1 MDPPLSAGGA
11 SGLQDGRRAA
21 EVPRQPQRLLCP
33 FFVLR
38 GHIRAILC
46 QHPLSH
52 ALRRRAGRGEAAVD
66 LRTDRDQPVPF
77 SQPLHPFIF
86 LSRPVIS
93 AADAQQAGAHQYVH
107 TPLPFPDISSVL
119 RHFTMESRRCP
130 RRKGD
135 FRTGLFCIRQSCNG
149 IRPFQSLCEWRGV
162 HCNDLVK
169 NLWKAAFPLL
179 SFRPSSLII
188 KAFAPESVSGVTYPV

>member
-38 GHIRAILC
+38 GHIRAVLC

-52 ALRRRAGRGEAAVD
+52 ALRRRAGRSEAAVD

-93 AADAQQAGAHQYVH
+93 AADAQQAGAHQYIH
-107 TPLPFPDISSVL
+107 SRFLSRIFP
-119 RHFTMESRRCP
+119 
-130 RRKGD
+130 
-135 FRTGLFCIRQSCNG
+135 LFCAILPWKAAVVHVGKGISGPFSLRQSCNG

-188 KAFAPESVSGVTYPV
+188 KAFAPEPVSGVMYPV